1 MIPGPDPTK
10 TNLVSQRVCPFFFFE
25 SEIVPSNSRIDPW
38 PIADGVPKG
47 SVPPLPPSLLFEL
60 QPVENLGDDRSL
72 VVHRA
77 TLARIATPKTQIED
91 TLVSSLLAC
100 CPPLRKLRS
109 ALNQTGVGS
118 VPFFG
123 GVQSYG
129 FLMRAAY
136 GGSRRAGLAR
146 QQPADVQFRIRAGAT
161 DEGVRGNSL
170 EFLAGRQPG

>member
-25 SEIVPSNSRIDPW
+25 REIVPSNSRIDPW
-38 PIADGVPKG
+38 PIADGVPKMSVPPPHPKG
-47 SVPPLPPSLLFEL
+47 GCPSAPTVPPLPPSLLFEL

-91 TLVSSLLAC
+91 TLVSSLLAR

-109 ALNQTGVGS
+109 ALIRQ
-118 VPFFG
+118 
-123 GVQSYG
+123 
-129 FLMRAAY
+129 AW
-136 GGSRRAGLAR
+136 GL
-146 QQPADVQFRIRAGAT
+146 
-161 DEGVRGNSL
+161 SL
-170 EFLAGRQPG
+170 F